1 MSKVLEGKY
10 DGSTKPKTGTAQS
23 QTGGKPSTMDVLA
36 GIIADEEGGGVF
48 D

>member
-10 DGSTKPKTGTAQS
+10 DSGSKPRSGTTQS